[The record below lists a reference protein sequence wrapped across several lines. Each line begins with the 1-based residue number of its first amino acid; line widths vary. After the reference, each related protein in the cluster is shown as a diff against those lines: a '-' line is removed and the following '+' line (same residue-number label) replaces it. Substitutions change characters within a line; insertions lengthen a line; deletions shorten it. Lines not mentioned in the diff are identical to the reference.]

1 MQRVLTGP
9 CFVCAILAGDPA
21 YPHDDVYEDDETIA
35 FLVRY
40 PTLLGHLV
48 VAPNGVARTLPTER
62 MYALSLGSQQGNK
75 HLHWH
80 VAPPPP
86 GVPYEQQ
93 QFYALMS
100 EHGVLDVTPESQTA
114 LATPTHRDLL
124 STPHSRSPAD
134 SVQRPSMKNCRPR
147 LVAAGCCSLP
157 LDLLALPLVIPWE
170 GHWQLERVARVVPST
185 IRGRCY
191 AARNRPRRHR
201 GACRTCA
208 AAWPESG

>member
-1 MQRVLTGP
+1 VEPRRTRPFPRDEYLQRVLNGP

-48 VAPNGVARTLPTER
+48 VAPKPHIESWVEEMTGDEFARFQRTVHRIASGVARTLPTER
-62 MYALSLGSQQGNK
+62 MYAMSLGSQQGNT

-80 VAPPPP
+80 VAPLPP

-93 QFYALMS
+93 QFHALMS

-114 LATPTHRDLL
+114 LAARIRANIDHEGAEAP
-124 STPHSRSPAD
+124 
-134 SVQRPSMKNCRPR
+134 RP
-147 LVAAGCCSLP
+147 
-157 LDLLALPLVIPWE
+157 
-170 GHWQLERVARVVPST
+170 
-185 IRGRCY
+185 
-191 AARNRPRRHR
+191 
-201 GACRTCA
+201 
-208 AAWPESG
+208 